1 MVKAK
6 KQALGRGLSA
16 LMPDKPIFEEAG
28 SQQKIVM
35 LPIGKLQADPDQ
47 PRQLFDE
54 SKLAELAESIRQF
67 GVMQPLLVISLDN
80 GSYRIVVGERRF
92 RAAGMAGLSELP
104 CIIAS
109 YSETEQAEI
118 SLIENIQRENLTA
131 LEEAAAYRRL
141 VDNFGYTQEQLAER
155 LGKSRPYVANTLRLL
170 HLAPQYQKM
179 VEDGRLSAGHARALL
194 SLSEPRLQARLA
206 EEICRRNLS
215 VRQAEALAKT
225 LAAEKRPAPKQQ
237 AAHPAHIRDLEQRFT
252 STLGLPA
259 QLQGSLE
266 KGRLVIAYHSAD
278 DLANLVDKLLPE
290 SKR

>member
-104 CIIAS
+104 CIC
-109 YSETEQAEI
+109 
-118 SLIENIQRENLTA
+118 LL
-131 LEEAAAYRRL
+131 
-141 VDNFGYTQEQLAER
+141 YT
-155 LGKSRPYVANTLRLL
+155 SRCV
-170 HLAPQYQKM
+170 
-179 VEDGRLSAGHARALL
+179 
-194 SLSEPRLQARLA
+194 
-206 EEICRRNLS
+206 
-215 VRQAEALAKT
+215 
-225 LAAEKRPAPKQQ
+225 
-237 AAHPAHIRDLEQRFT
+237 
-252 STLGLPA
+252 
-259 QLQGSLE
+259 
-266 KGRLVIAYHSAD
+266 
-278 DLANLVDKLLPE
+278 
-290 SKR
+290 

>member
-155 LGKSRPYVANTLRLL
+155 LGKLLHPAFRLL
-170 HLAPQYQKM
+170 RVVFLRQRRAPRQHGRRTKRRHSFQKLHG
-179 VEDGRLSAGHARALL
+179 V
-194 SLSEPRLQARLA
+194 
-206 EEICRRNLS
+206 
-215 VRQAEALAKT
+215 
-225 LAAEKRPAPKQQ
+225 
-237 AAHPAHIRDLEQRFT
+237 
-252 STLGLPA
+252 
-259 QLQGSLE
+259 
-266 KGRLVIAYHSAD
+266 
-278 DLANLVDKLLPE
+278 
-290 SKR
+290 